1 MSEEYKEGEPANG
14 STLIPPGGMNRHD
27 KERID
32 RLGKQIK
39 SKRERQ
45 PNGQKKRLPHKVTF
59 CDQLQIEDARQPL
72 EQVILVESYKKY
84 NVDTAYSDHGCCT
97 IF

>member
-1 MSEEYKEGEPANG
+1 MGPSY
-14 STLIPPGGMNRHD
+14 GGMYHHEG
-27 KERID
+27 ERID

-59 CDQLQIEDARQPL
+59 CDQL
-72 EQVILVESYKKY
+72 
-84 NVDTAYSDHGCCT
+84 
-97 IF
+97 

>member
-1 MSEEYKEGEPANG
+1 M
-14 STLIPPGGMNRHD
+14 GGMYRHD

-45 PNGQKKRLPHKVTF
+45 PNGQKKRLHHKVTF
-59 CDQLQIEDARQPL
+59 CDDLKDVGTLIE
-72 EQVILVESYKKY
+72 LVR
-84 NVDTAYSDHGCCT
+84 
-97 IF
+97 

>member
-1 MSEEYKEGEPANG
+1 MNKHDGER
-14 STLIPPGGMNRHD
+14 S
-27 KERID
+27 D

-59 CDQLQIEDARQPL
+59 CDLLPQEEVRQPL
-72 EQVILVESYKKY
+72 AQVILVESYKKY
-84 NVDTAYSDHGCCT
+84 NVDTTYNDDHSCCT

>member
-1 MSEEYKEGEPANG
+1 M
-14 STLIPPGGMNRHD
+14 GGMYRHD

-45 PNGQKKRLPHKVTF
+45 PNGQKKRLHHKVTF
-59 CDQLQIEDARQPL
+59 CDDLKDVGMPL
-72 EQVILVESYKKY
+72 EQVKMVESFKRY
-84 NVDTAYSDHGCCT
+84 NIDSTHNDQGCCL